1 MTLPFKDV
9 SIITQC
15 AAKLAVQAGDDVTT
29 DEGLVNYEAR
39 FAVLRESLFNAVAA
53 ETEAR
58 GVKPASVPA
67 PAERSAEAALAAEL
81 GATPMIEVV
90 SDDGQQGAFPA
101 WFLKAAAEAGVSRVY
116 DNRAGLGENP
126 KLPWFKCADTKKP
139 FWPPKT
145 GGRGK

>member
-15 AAKLAVQAGDDVTT
+15 AFKGAVEAGDDVTT
-29 DEGLVNYEAR
+29 DEGLVNFNAR
-39 FAVLRESLFNAVAA
+39 FAVLRETLFDAVNAEV
-53 ETEAR
+53 EAR
-58 GVKPASVPA
+58 GVKPAAVPTPA
-67 PAERSAEAALAAEL
+67 PARTTEDALAQEL

-145 GGRGK
+145 GGRK

>member
-29 DEGLVNYEAR
+29 DDGLVLYEAR
-39 FAVLRESLFNAVAA
+39 FAVLRESLFNAVTA
-53 ETEAR
+53 EVEAR
-58 GVKPASVPA
+58 GVKPAAVPT
-67 PAERSAEAALAAEL
+67 PARSTEDALAQEL

-90 SDDGQQGAFPA
+90 SDGGQQGAFPA
-101 WFLKAAAEAGVSRVY
+101 WALTAFAEAGVSRVY

-139 FWPPKT
+139 FWPPKA
-145 GGRGK
+145 GGRK

>member
-53 ETEAR
+53 EVEAR
-58 GVKPASVPA
+58 GMKPSTVP
-67 PAERSAEAALAAEL
+67 PGRSPEQALAQEL
-81 GATPMIEVV
+81 GASPQIEVV

-101 WFLKAAAEAGVSRVY
+101 WFLKAAAEHGTSRVY
-116 DNRAGLGENP
+116 DNRAGLAENP
-126 KLPWFKCADTKKP
+126 KLPWFKDADDKHP

-145 GGRGK
+145 GGKGK